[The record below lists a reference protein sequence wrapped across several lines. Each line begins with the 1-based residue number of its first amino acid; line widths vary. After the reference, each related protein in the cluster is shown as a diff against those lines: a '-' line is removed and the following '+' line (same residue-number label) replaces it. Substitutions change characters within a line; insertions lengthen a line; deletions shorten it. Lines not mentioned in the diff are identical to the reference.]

1 MITRYGTGEQVRLE
15 YWAVPVY
22 DNGRLA
28 ALALLFHDVTALRRA
43 EADRE
48 RLLSRLI
55 RVQED
60 ERRELAAGLQREV
73 VHGLA
78 AMLTRLD
85 GVEERLPTS
94 EQRARQ
100 SVRRVILALND
111 SLQATRRFVFALRP
125 PLLDGQGLVAA
136 INHQLSKVAVETGM
150 RTDLRWRRDERLD
163 AALEATAFRA
173 VQEALTNVVKH
184 ANASRLVVSGQ
195 VADNLLVVEI
205 ADDGWGLRPASSA
218 SRSWMATRA
227 CARWPSG
234 SHWPGAPLTSGQR
247 RTLGPRSR
255 SASRS
260 VRDP

>member
-1 MITRYGTGEQVRLE
+1 
-15 YWAVPVY
+15 
-22 DNGRLA
+22 
-28 ALALLFHDVTALRRA
+28 
-43 EADRE
+43 
-48 RLLSRLI
+48 
-55 RVQED
+55 
-60 ERRELAAGLQREV
+60 
-73 VHGLA
+73 
-78 AMLTRLD
+78 
-85 GVEERLPTS
+85 
-94 EQRARQ
+94 
-100 SVRRVILALND
+100 
-111 SLQATRRFVFALRP
+111 VFALRP

-205 ADDGWGLRPASSA
+205 ADDEVGFTPGEQREPIVDGHPGMRA
-218 SRSWMATRA
+218 MAERIA
-227 CARWPSG
+227 LAG
-234 SHWPGAPLTSGQR
+234 GAPLTSGQR

-260 VRDP
+260 VRGP